1 MLKALYILNEGL
13 FDAVYPKEVQT
24 EIAERVEVLH
34 GPLTSESCFEHP
46 ELLQEVEVIFSG
58 WGAPVF
64 DDHFLELAPNLKAIF
79 YAAGTM
85 KALLTD
91 AVWERELI
99 VTTANTANAIP
110 VAEFTLSQILFAL
123 KNGWELREQAR
134 QDRTYQF
141 GDFPFVFGSYN
152 RNIGLISLSQVGRKV
167 LDYLKPFDVN
177 VLAYDPFV
185 SDQEAAE
192 LNVTKVTLTDLFKE
206 SEIVSLHSP
215 LLPETTGMITG
226 ELLKSMKPHAT
237 FINTARGA
245 IVNEDQM
252 IAVLKERT
260 DLTAVLDVT
269 YPEPPVIDSPLY
281 DMKNVVLTPH
291 IAGSAGTEV
300 GRMGAYMLSE
310 LKHYLADEPLD
321 YQITKEKYQ
330 HMA

>member
-64 DDHFLELAPNLKAIF
+64 DDYFLKLAPNLKAIF

-85 KALLTD
+85 KSFLTD
-91 AVWERELI
+91 AVWERKLI

-123 KNGWELREQAR
+123 KNGWELREQVR

-141 GDFPFVFGSYN
+141 GDFPFVFGNYN

-167 LDYLKPFDVN
+167 LDYLKPFNVN

-192 LNVTKVTLTDLFKE
+192 LNVTKVTLAELFKE

-281 DMKNVVLTPH
+281 NMKNVVLTPH

-300 GRMGAYMLSE
+300 ERMGAYMLSE

>member
-1 MLKALYILNEGL
+1 MPKALYILKEGL
-13 FDAVYPKEVQT
+13 FDVVYPQEVQT
-24 EIAERVEVLH
+24 EIAELVEVIH
-34 GPLTSESCFEHP
+34 GPLTNETCFNHP
-46 ELLQEVEVIFSG
+46 ELLQEVELIFSG

-64 DDHFLELAPNLKAIF
+64 DEHFLELTPNLKAVF

-85 KALLTD
+85 KSLLTD
-91 AVWERELI
+91 AVWERELV

-123 KNGWELREQAR
+123 KNGWELREQVR
-134 QDRTYQF
+134 QNRTYHF
-141 GDFPFVFGSYN
+141 GEFPFVFGNYN
-152 RNIGLISLSQVGRKV
+152 RNVGLISLSQVGRKV
-167 LDYLKPFDVN
+167 LEYLKPFDVN
-177 VLAYDPFV
+177 VLAYDPFL
-185 SDQEAAE
+185 SDEEAAE
-192 LNVTKVTLTDLFKE
+192 LNVTKVSLAELFKD

-226 ELLKSMKPHAT
+226 ELLQSMKPHTT

-245 IVNEDQM
+245 IVKEDEM
-252 IAVLKERT
+252 IAALKERT

-269 YPEPPVIDSPLY
+269 YPEPPEKDSPLY
-281 DMKNVVLTPH
+281 DMQNVVLTPH

-310 LKHYLADEPLD
+310 LTHYLADEPLD